1 MWRAVL
7 EALIPFLIPF
17 ALYAFWL
24 AAMKRAGPKG
34 EVGEAVPAPVP
45 PRAFPWILLS
55 LAGVLLAFVVLVVT
69 SNRNAMTTADR
80 YAPATLSGGEIRPG
94 GGAPR

>member
-24 AAMKRAGPKG
+24 AAMKRVRPEG
-34 EVGEAVPAPVP
+34 EAGEAVVAPT
-45 PRAFPWILLS
+45 RAFPWILLS
-55 LAGVLLAFVVLVVT
+55 LAGVVLAFAVLVFT

-80 YAPATLSGGEIRPG
+80 YAPARLSGGEILPG
-94 GGAPR
+94 GSVPR

>member
-24 AAMKRAGPKG
+24 AAMKRFAPQGQA
-34 EVGEAVPAPVP
+34 VEAASVPV
-45 PRAFPWILLS
+45 RAFPWILLS
-55 LAGVLLAFVVLVVT
+55 LAGVVLAFAVLVVT

-80 YAPATLSGGEIRPG
+80 YAPARLSGGEVLPG
-94 GGAPR
+94 GSVPR

>member
-1 MWRAVL
+1 MWRAVF

-24 AAMKRAGPKG
+24 AAMKRVGPKG
-34 EVGEAVPAPVP
+34 EAGEVASVPA
-45 PRAFPWILLS
+45 RAFPWVLLS
-55 LAGVLLAFVVLVVT
+55 LAGVVLAFAVLVVT

-80 YAPATLSGGEIRPG
+80 YTPARLTNGEILPG
-94 GGAPR
+94 GGVPR